1 MFISVPIDMDM
12 YVCVHTH
19 PHPQHIHSST
29 TYFTYICTQCV
40 CLQHQQSRDER
51 EKNNLECAWKLYIIS
66 RY

>member
-1 MFISVPIDMDM
+1 MAMFISVPIDMDM

-19 PHPQHIHSST
+19 PHHIHSST